1 MKYTLSGLGGIVL
14 VAALAGCAAESE
26 AEPQVYH
33 CGAYTVE
40 VSAQPGDQL
49 QLHAGE
55 AVYDLEPVESASGA
69 AYTTGEDDNR
79 VTTFW
84 SHGDT
89 AILELNSQ
97 SMPVCAR
104 PGAIIEPFTAR
115 GNEPF
120 WQLQVEEGQ
129 ARLRRP
135 GEDDVEVAATVTRS
149 DQMSRVQSPDK
160 QLTAT
165 IRDQV
170 CSDSMSGMQYPKS
183 VQLSYQDTRYEGC
196 GGAPE
201 RLLQGVTWNV
211 QMLGDES
218 VKEQE
223 LTLHFTAEGS
233 ISGFAGCNRFF
244 GRYDMTGEGIELT
257 RLGSTKRACADE
269 QMELEAG
276 YLELLTSTRRFRVNE
291 LDDDSAATTRLTL
304 RSAEAELTATY

>member
-1 MKYTLSGLGGIVL
+1 MKSKLSGLCGAAL
-14 VAALAGCAAESE
+14 VAALTGCAAEPE
-26 AEPQVYH
+26 AESQVYH
-33 CGAYTVE
+33 CGAYSVE
-40 VSAQPGDQL
+40 VSPRPGDRL
-49 QLHAGE
+49 QLRAGE
-55 AVYDLEPVESASGA
+55 AVYDLEPVESESGA
-69 AYTTGEDDNR
+69 AYTTGEDDSR

-89 AILELNSQ
+89 AMLELNSQ

-120 WQLQVEEGQ
+120 WQLQVEEGR

-135 GEDDVEVAATVTRS
+135 GEDDVEIAATVTRR

-160 QLTAT
+160 ELTAT
-165 IRDQV
+165 IRDQI
-170 CSDSMSGMQYPKS
+170 CTDSMSGMQYPKS
-183 VQLSYQDTRYEGC
+183 VQLNYQDTQYEGC

-201 RLLQGVTWNV
+201 RLVQGVTWNV
-211 QMLGDES
+211 QMLGGES
-218 VKEQE
+218 VTDHE
-223 LTLHFTAEGS
+223 LTLYFSAEGS

-244 GRYDMTGEGIELT
+244 GRYNMTGEGIELT

-276 YLELLTSTRRFRVNE
+276 YLELLTATRRFRVSE
-291 LDDDSAATTRLTL
+291 PGDDSSATARLTL
-304 RSAEAELTATY
+304 RSGQGELTATY